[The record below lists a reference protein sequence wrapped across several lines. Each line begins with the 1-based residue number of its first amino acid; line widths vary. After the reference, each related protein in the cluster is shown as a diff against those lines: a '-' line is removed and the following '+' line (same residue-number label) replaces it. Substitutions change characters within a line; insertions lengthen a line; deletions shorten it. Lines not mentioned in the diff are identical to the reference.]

1 MCGDGGTLRWRR
13 GFTNALLGGAMAIF
27 ESLVNTLRALV
38 IGERVKVT
46 LRPEIGLIPNP
57 MEGLITLKDELG
69 NFSIMS
75 EQGVIQV
82 KAGDILSITRLQR

>member
-1 MCGDGGTLRWRR
+1 MIEAEERFSISCYIRLAGRTAEFSRRW
-13 GFTNALLGGAMAIF
+13 IP
-27 ESLVNTLRALV
+27 SALV

-46 LRPEIGLIPNP
+46 LRPEIGLLPNP
-57 MEGLITLKDELG
+57 MEGQITLKDELG